1 MSGDATT
8 GTVATTTTA
17 TAKRWGARSICSLLV
32 FCLATILMPIAL
44 VGHWG
49 QRTVIDS
56 ERYLATVGPLINQPE
71 VQAGLADAVTKAVVA
86 KADTQNQV
94 SGLLEKLFPNTP
106 ITGQLAAPIASGI
119 NGLINDLVTKFI
131 ASDQFATVWIQLNTA
146 AQNGVVAVLEGG
158 DSGPVQIKGPD
169 VVLDISSALA
179 VIQQHLVDSGITAA
193 AKVTIPANDRQIVLY
208 SSPAIQQVR
217 FIYALTSPI
226 LRWLPLLVAL
236 MFALAV
242 ALSRRRARTAV
253 GTGIVLTVWG
263 FLLTIGLAIGQ
274 STFKNQL
281 SGTPFGPASDV
292 FWETLLEYLIMGIQ
306 AVIALGIVL
315 IVAGWFGGRTA
326 LATAV
331 RRPLVKGLT
340 ELGSRMP
347 GLAGVGAFARQYRTY
362 IYWVIYAIALISLLF
377 AGLSTVSTVL
387 WVSALAAGL
396 VTIVQVLVGAA
407 SVEPSSITTAIPSE
421 GVEITA

>member
-17 TAKRWGARSICSLLV
+17 TARGWGARSIAALLI

-44 VGHWG
+44 IGHWG

-56 ERYLATVGPLINQPE
+56 ERYLATVGPLINEPE

-86 KADTQNQV
+86 KADTENQV

-119 NGLINDLVTKFI
+119 NGLIGDLVTKFI
-131 ASDQFATVWIQLNTA
+131 ASDQFATVWIQLNQA
-146 AQNGVVAVLEGG
+146 AQKGVVAVLEGG

-179 VIQQHLVDSGITAA
+179 VIQKHLVDSGITAA
-193 AKVTIPANDRQIVLY
+193 ANVTIPANDRQIVLY

-217 FIYALTSPI
+217 FIYALTAPI
-226 LRWLPLLVAL
+226 LQWLPLLVAA

-242 ALSRRRARTAV
+242 ALARRRARTTVA
-253 GTGIVLTVWG
+253 TGIVVTVWG

-274 STFKNQL
+274 GAFKSQL

-292 FWETLLEYLIMGIQ
+292 FWQTLLEYLIIGIQ
-306 AVIALGIVL
+306 AVIVLGIVL
-315 IVAGWFGGRTA
+315 IIAGWFGGRTKLA
-326 LATAV
+326 LAV
-331 RRPLVKGLT
+331 RRPMVKGLN
-340 ELGSRMP
+340 ELGSKMSGVA
-347 GLAGVGAFARQYRTY
+347 GLGAFARDYRDY
-362 IYWVIYAIALISLLF
+362 LYWVIYAIALLLLVF
-377 AGLSTVSTVL
+377 AGLFTVSTVL
-387 WVSALAAGL
+387 WIAALVAGL
-396 VTIVQVLVGAA
+396 VTVVQLLVGAA
-407 SVEPSSITTAIPSE
+407 SAGPSSTTTAIPSE
-421 GVEITA
+421 GVATTA